1 MKKQY
6 GFSLIEV
13 LVTLVLVTTGILG
26 MISMQGRSIQYTHES
41 VQRNS
46 AVDLTNQLV
55 EIMRANPQLLFDS
68 YPPAKPASSD
78 LLKNSIFYKL
88 RGSNYSPA
96 PATIADGECSAPNTP
111 IKQRDCWLEQVKS
124 KLPNATAL
132 LNEHFYVCR
141 SPEPTNS
148 SIPNCSDEK
157 GSTIEIQL
165 AWNVKN
171 GGCPDERAP
180 NETTCIYRTRIE
192 L

>member
-26 MISMQGRSIQYTHES
+26 MISMQGRSIQYTHDS
-41 VQRNS
+41 AQRNA
-46 AVDLTNQLV
+46 AVDLSNQLV
-55 EIMRANPQLLFDS
+55 EIMRANPQLLFS
-68 YPPAKPASSD
+68 NFPPAQPASSD
-78 LLKNSIFYKL
+78 LLKESIFYKK

-96 PATIADGECSAPNTP
+96 PVALADGDCTAPNTA
-111 IKQRDCWLEQVKS
+111 IKQRDCWLEQAKS

-141 SPEPTNS
+141 SPSPTNTS
-148 SIPNCSDEK
+148 TPNCSDDK
-157 GSTIEIQL
+157 GSIIEIQL

-171 GGCPDERAP
+171 GGCPDLRAP

>member
-13 LVTLVLVTTGILG
+13 LVTLVLVTIGILG
-26 MISMQGRSIQYTHES
+26 MITMQGRSIQYTQES
-41 VQRNS
+41 VQRNA

-55 EIMRANPQLLFDS
+55 EIMRANPQLLFSD
-68 YPPAKPASSD
+68 YPPKQPASSN
-78 LLKNSIFYKL
+78 LLSSSLFYKNK
-88 RGSNYSPA
+88 GSNFSPA
-96 PATIADGECSAPNTP
+96 PAPVAEGECSAPKEP
-111 IKQRDCWLEQVKS
+111 EKQRDCWLEQVKS

-132 LNEHFYVCR
+132 LNEHFYICR

-148 SIPNCSDEK
+148 STPNCNNS

-171 GGCPDERAP
+171 GGCPDDRAP
-180 NETTCIYRTRIE
+180 DETTCIYRTRIE